1 MKKRISF
8 RAGKRITAYMM
19 MAVMAVYVISVP
31 STAKTDGISDAGVS
45 VEEISTDEIQE
56 TGILDIQSE
65 ELSSFAIAKGEFLNK
80 LSGSSDRSATTVNNR
95 NWQQY
100 RTTYVFDQMDAKEK
114 ALYNELE
121 SVCMDYIKNSNKD
134 ALYLSSGYYLP
145 AVSIKDF
152 TDSSYADVLQLFV
165 YANPQYYFTTSAYGT
180 DESESKL
187 YMYCYPSFADGDDRA
202 EVTNSLFS
210 KVDEWLGDITE
221 GSNNSRDI
229 EKACHDYLC
238 DNVSYD
244 TEAEKI
250 MNTKKKKDYSEE
262 VYQTQSVYSTL
273 TKGSTVC
280 AGYSLTFELLLNAA
294 GVPAVTTYSDGHAW
308 NKVYIDDCN
317 RWYAVD
323 VTWDDDDAS
332 SIIGDYFYNKSD
344 ENIKEYD
351 GDSGAHKIKLPEYYP
366 AAEKDFEASDVI
378 VKADDENQA
387 QNQDD
392 TDSDVEI
399 DDASTPAD
407 QTANNDENDE
417 SSADITGTD
426 AQSQNEY
433 AEDDKDIVGD
443 DDNSG
448 SITLYLD
455 TNGGEALDPLVV
467 KNGDS
472 IVLPRP
478 VRSGYVF
485 EGWYYM
491 GEPIGK
497 NTVINKDSTLVAQW
511 SAVPVQDSSVQ
522 AYVSDDTD
530 DNDDSIIEDTEDE
543 EEITVDTPGLSKV
556 KASGSKKCKV
566 TWKKVSDVTGYEI
579 QLSKAKN
586 FKKVARKAK
595 VSKKSSSVTVNKL
608 KKKTTY
614 YVRVRA
620 YKNVDGKTITS
631 DWSGVKKVTIK

>member
-1 MKKRISF
+1 MRKRISYK
-8 RAGKRITAYMM
+8 AGKRITAYMM
-19 MAVMAVYVISVP
+19 MAVMAVSVISVP
-31 STAKTDGISDAGVS
+31 ATAKADEISVD
-45 VEEISTDEIQE
+45 EISTEEIQE
-56 TGILDIQSE
+56 TGVLDIQSE
-65 ELSSFAIAKGEFLNK
+65 ELSSFAIAKGEFFNK
-80 LSGSSDRSATTVNNR
+80 LSGGSDSSTTNVKDR

-134 ALYLSSGYYLP
+134 ALDLGTGYYLP

-152 TDSSYADVLQLFV
+152 TGSSYVDVLQLFV

-180 DESESKL
+180 DKAKTKL
-187 YMYCYPSFADGDDRA
+187 YMYCYPSFADGDVRA
-202 EVTNSLFS
+202 EVTNSLFTT
-210 KVDEWLGDITE
+210 VDEWLEDIKE
-221 GSNNSRDI
+221 GNTNSRDI
-229 EKACHDYLC
+229 EKAAHDYLC
-238 DNVSYD
+238 KNVTYD
-244 TEAEKI
+244 TAAEST
-250 MNTKKKKDYSEE
+250 MNETDDYSEE

-344 ENIKEYD
+344 ENIKKSD

-366 AAEKDFEASDVI
+366 TAEKDFEASDVI
-378 VKADDENQA
+378 FKADDENQA

-399 DDASTPAD
+399 DDASTPTD

-448 SITLYLD
+448 SITLYFD
-455 TNGGEALDPLVV
+455 TNGGDELDPLVV

-511 SAVPVQDSSVQ
+511 SAIPAQDSSVQ
-522 AYVSDDTD
+522 AYVSNDTD
-530 DNDDSIIEDTEDE
+530 DDDDSVIEDTEDE
-543 EEITVDTPGLSKV
+543 EEITVDTPSLSKV

-566 TWKKVSDVTGYEI
+566 TWKKISDVTGYEI

-586 FKKVARKAK
+586 FKKVAKKVK

-620 YKNVDGKTITS
+620 YKNVDGETITS

>member
-1 MKKRISF
+1 MRKRISYK
-8 RAGKRITAYMM
+8 AGKRITAYMM
-19 MAVMAVYVISVP
+19 MAVMAVSVISVP
-31 STAKTDGISDAGVS
+31 ATAKADEISVD
-45 VEEISTDEIQE
+45 EISTEEIQE
-56 TGILDIQSE
+56 TGVLDIQSE
-65 ELSSFAIAKGEFLNK
+65 ELSSFAIAKGEFFNK
-80 LSGSSDRSATTVNNR
+80 LLGGSDTSTTTVKDR

-134 ALYLSSGYYLP
+134 ALDLGTGYYLP

-152 TDSSYADVLQLFV
+152 TDGSYADVLQLFV

-180 DESESKL
+180 DEAESKL

-210 KVDEWLGDITE
+210 KVDEWLGDIKE
-221 GSNNSRDI
+221 GNTNSRDI
-229 EKACHDYLC
+229 EKAAHDYLC
-238 DNVSYD
+238 KNVTYD
-244 TEAEKI
+244 TAAEST
-250 MNTKKKKDYSEE
+250 MNETDDYSEE

-280 AGYSLTFELLLNAA
+280 AGYSLAFELLLNAA

-344 ENIKEYD
+344 ENIKKSD

-366 AAEKDFEASDVI
+366 TAEKDFEASDVI
-378 VKADDENQA
+378 FKADDENQA

-448 SITLYLD
+448 SITLYFD
-455 TNGGEALDPLVV
+455 TNGGDEIDPLVV

-478 VRSGYVF
+478 VRSGFVF

-497 NTVINKDSTLVAQW
+497 NTIINKDSTLVAQW
-511 SAVPVQDSSVQ
+511 SAIPVQDSDVQ
-522 AYVSDDTD
+522 AYVSNDTD
-530 DNDDSIIEDTEDE
+530 DDDDSIIEDTEDE
-543 EEITVDTPGLSKV
+543 EEITVDTPSLSKV

-566 TWKKVSDVTGYEI
+566 TWKKISDVTGYEI

-586 FKKVARKAK
+586 FKKVAKKVK

-620 YKNVDGKTITS
+620 YKNVDGETITS